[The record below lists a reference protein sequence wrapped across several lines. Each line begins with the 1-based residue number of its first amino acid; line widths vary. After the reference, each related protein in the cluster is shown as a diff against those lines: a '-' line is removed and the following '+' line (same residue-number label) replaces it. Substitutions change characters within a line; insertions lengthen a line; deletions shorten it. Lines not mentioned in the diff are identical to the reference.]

1 MDNLKSF
8 GKYIVILILL
18 AAGCFE
24 SVTAILQQ
32 FGRLESSHARF
43 LITGTFPNPG
53 PLGGFLAV
61 SSTLLWGLIITSQNK
76 RFRWVLVLLFGIIV
90 YALILSDSRAG
101 WMSALTGIVCIS
113 VWSWRKYL
121 QQFIQ
126 TSYRKNIAVWAI
138 LIGAAGVLIFTYFY
152 RPMSANGRLLIWRV
166 CADMIADKPLFGFG
180 VNGFANNYML
190 YQAEYFRLHPDSI
203 FMECADNVA
212 YPYNEFIHTL
222 VNFGVVGL
230 ALLLFILYSVLSCPS
245 STCVSAIL
253 KSGFV
258 SLLIFGCFSYPTSVF
273 RLWILFPLFIV
284 LLENKFARQSGLKFI
299 GILFLLIATGY
310 LSCLEIIGCQI
321 KANCKKLYSG
331 NAITKQE
338 AIDYLDGHY
347 EILKIFPRFMD
358 IYAQYAMTGFD
369 NEKRNR
375 IIADAIQVV
384 PSSGLYCDAGDIYC
398 EMQQK
403 DLAAKFYIQAANM
416 VPRRIL
422 PKYKLFLLY
431 YGSRQWDKALEIG
444 SNILTLPIK
453 VRGTKTLRL
462 RAEIEEKIALIEQQ
476 NRTL

>member
-1 MDNLKSF
+1 MEDLKSI
-8 GKYIVILILL
+8 GKYIVILI
-18 AAGCFE
+18 GCAE
-24 SVTAILQQ
+24 SVAAILQQ
-32 FGRLESSHARF
+32 FGWLESSHAEF
-43 LITGTFPNPG
+43 FITGTFPNPG

-61 SSTLLWGLIITSQNK
+61 SSTLLWGLIVTSQNRLF
-76 RFRWVLVLLFGIIV
+76 RFVSVLLFGIIV

-121 QQFIQ
+121 QQFIH
-126 TSYRKNIAVWAI
+126 TSYRKRAI

-230 ALLLFILYSVLSCPS
+230 ALLLFILYSVLSRPS
-245 STCVSAIL
+245 STHVNAML

-284 LLENKFARQSGLKFI
+284 LLENKFVRQSGCKFI
-299 GILFLLIATGY
+299 GILFLLIGTGY
-310 LSCLEIIGCQI
+310 LSYFEIMRCRI
-321 KANCKKLYSG
+321 KATCEKLYSG

-338 AIDYLDGHY
+338 AIDYLDAHY
-347 EILKIFPRFMD
+347 ETLKIFPRFMD

-369 NEKRNR
+369 NKKRNR
-375 IIADAIQVV
+375 IIADAIRIV
-384 PSSGLYCDAGDIYC
+384 PSSGLYCDAGDIYR
-398 EMQQK
+398 EMQRE
-403 DLAAKFYIQAANM
+403 DLATEFYLKAAYM
-416 VPRRIL
+416 VPHRIL
-422 PKYKLFLLY
+422 PKYKLFMLY
-431 YGSRQWDKALEIG
+431 YEHQQWNKALEIG
-444 SNILTLPIK
+444 NVILALPIK